1 MSSQRFLEL
10 LVDSQ
15 NFRKSFLSEMASSR
29 FDTFRL
35 EMLFRG
41 NKFEND
47 IAVDFFIINEPDLL
61 DIKADI
67 ITFR

>member
-35 EMLFRG
+35 EMSFRA
-41 NKFEND
+41 NKHEND
-47 IAVDFFIINEPDLL
+47 IVDFFIINEPDLL